1 MRPYVKRPYRSF
13 NDFFTREILP
23 TERMIDC
30 DPIHLVSPCD
40 GKISIYPLDETAEF
54 AVKGSVYTLERI
66 LKNPSLAKRYEGGL
80 SCVFRLCVD
89 GYHRYS
95 YPADG
100 EKSENIRISGIL
112 HTVNPI
118 AVESVP
124 VYHENTREYCLL
136 KTERFGTLIQME
148 VGAMMVGRICNYH
161 GPRYVKKGSEKGRF
175 EFWRFHDPSAGPERP
190 GNFPGEIS
198 EKHGSGHRDPG
209 GNGRVDRYR
218 KIDG

>member
-1 MRPYVKRPYRSF
+1 M
-13 NDFFTREILP
+13 D
-23 TERMIDC
+23 D
-30 DPIHLVSPCD
+30 
-40 GKISIYPLDETAEF
+40 
-54 AVKGSVYTLERI
+54 
-66 LKNPSLAKRYEGGL
+66 
-80 SCVFRLCVD
+80 
-89 GYHRYS
+89 YHRYS

-175 EFWRFHDPSAGPERP
+175 EIWRFHDPSAGPERP

-198 EKHGSGHRDPG
+198 EKHRLRASRPRWKWESGSVPQNRWLKFLKLVKKKYLTKRNSSVMIAKVTRDG
-209 GNGRVDRYR
+209 
-218 KIDG
+218 KICRTNSAL